1 MASTALYATHTEL
14 RSQIEKDKNASD
26 GVLDV
31 LIAAASRAVDQ
42 YTNRIEDGYVAPT
55 AAVARDYVGSG
66 ISSQMI
72 DECVQIDSV
81 AVKESITDT
90 TYTAWTA
97 ADWLA
102 ARGSHRFPKFYGL
115 PYNLLVVDISGDES
129 IFTSGWGYNASHLW
143 NDYGDHQH
151 SGAAGQPT
159 VRVTARWGYAT
170 TVPGPIKEATI
181 MQAARFF
188 ERLKVGMAD
197 SLATTDLGELRFTQ
211 DLDPDVQFL
220 LRLGRWVRPP
230 MTE

>member
-26 GVLDV
+26 GVLDF
-31 LIAAASRAVDQ
+31 LIGVASRAVDG
-42 YTNRIEDGYVAPT
+42 YTNRIEDGYVAPV

-66 ISSQMI
+66 TSSQMI

-81 AVKESITDT
+81 AVKESITST

-129 IFTSGWGYNASHLW
+129 IFPSGWGYDVDHLW
-143 NDYGDHQH
+143 GDHHHQH
-151 SGAAGQPT
+151 EATAAQPT
-159 VRVTARWGYAT
+159 VRVTARWGYAA
-170 TVPGPIKEATI
+170 TVPDPIKEATI

-197 SLATTDLGELRFTQ
+197 SLATTDLGELRFTK
-211 DLDPDVQFL
+211 DLDPDVRFL
-220 LRLGRWVRPP
+220 LYHGRWIRPV